1 MEASHPHACPS
12 CSAPAQRSQRWCLE
26 CGTELQQSRRGGL
39 RPAVGIATTLA
50 VLVGAASAGG
60 YSLLASDRQPPPP
73 PLTVAS
79 APPPATTPAPA
90 TQEPSTSTYD
100 STPTY
105 PLPSYS
111 SSTTGSNYGGSTYT
125 TSTTPNGGAGDGG
138 TGGGAHT
145 GGTGTGA
152 GTAGQNGGG
161 TTTTPPPPPRN
172 VITNV
177 ALGAVAVVYAP
188 YTPGDVD
195 LGDASRVADDST
207 KTVWKT
213 PAVADPTVAPQAG
226 VYIDLASRET
236 IRRLVLKTP
245 TPGMSFEVYGA
256 VKGPPAQITDAGWDH
271 IATHADARARTSI
284 DMPDTAYRYVLV
296 WVTGLPPDA
305 TRAAISE
312 LALLS
317 LQPE

>member
-12 CSAPAQRSQRWCLE
+12 CSAPAQRPQRWCLE
-26 CGTELQQSRRGGL
+26 CGAELPQSRRGGL

-60 YSLLASDRQPPPP
+60 YTLLASDKQPPPP
-73 PLTVAS
+73 AMTVAQ
-79 APPPATTPAPA
+79 APPTATPPPA
-90 TQEPSTSTYD
+90 TQEPSTSTYS

-105 PLPSYS
+105 PLPHYS
-111 SSTTGSNYGGSTYT
+111 SPSSTYNANAYT
-125 TSTTPNGGAGDGG
+125 TPTTPNGGAGDGG
-138 TGGGAHT
+138 NGTGG
-145 GGTGTGA
+145 A
-152 GTAGQNGGG
+152 GSGNQNGSG
-161 TTTTPPPPPRN
+161 TTATTPPPPPPRE
-172 VITNV
+172 VLTNI

-188 YTPGDVD
+188 YTTGDVD
-195 LGDASRVADDST
+195 LGDASRVADDSLR
-207 KTVWKT
+207 TVWKT

-226 VYIDLASRET
+226 VYIDLAGRET
-236 IRRLVLKTP
+236 LHRLVLKTP

-256 VKGPPAQITDAGWDH
+256 VKGPPPLITDPGWDH
-271 IATHADARARTSI
+271 IATHADARAKTSI
-284 DMPDTAYRYVLV
+284 VMPDKPFRYVLV

-305 TRAAISE
+305 TQAAISE